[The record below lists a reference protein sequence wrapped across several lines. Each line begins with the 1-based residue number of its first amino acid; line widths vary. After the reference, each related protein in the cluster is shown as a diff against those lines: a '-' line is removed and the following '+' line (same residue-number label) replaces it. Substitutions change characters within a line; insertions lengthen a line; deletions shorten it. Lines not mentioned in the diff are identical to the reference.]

1 MHITA
6 VRLQVMHNLARRRN
20 AAVRSA
26 LARWRP
32 LPGLISALDVVLED
46 YPDIAARLLLVLADL
61 FPSTAHQ
68 LAGPLHKLLAKQACS
83 GSQQAAPQQQ
93 GARAVTAAVQQ
104 PAAGSSQPPQGGKAD
119 REEGQQQ
126 QHAHGEQLPPLPPAK
141 GRRPKA
147 AAASGGV
154 PPAPRA
160 DGAGAAAGSKLPS
173 GKLGSRG
180 SREAGQGAGAGRPDQ
195 PLQGEVP
202 AAVAPAADQ
211 PTSTSSFDPQL
222 GLAPEVDVSLE
233 DLLVRVG
240 GYYMRLP
247 YSAVLM
253 PRALPP
259 VAPPPDAAGD
269 PAAQQ
274 REAERAAMAR
284 RVEEH
289 RRKRKEGMQLDCCVA
304 ALLAA
309 GPMPVSIF
317 DLLSYSYGKAVSVLK
332 GPLPTVPLAAPAAPG
347 CLWRPF
353 DLLPYALSLLQSV
366 GGGAD
371 NGDTSGS
378 GLAGAGHGSGGA
390 AAAAA
395 AAAPQML
402 AGLMQ
407 NSSKGAS
414 SVLPPRA
421 VALCFDR
428 FWGLDDDWAPGSHS
442 RSNSAGQLLLGPC
455 AAALEL
461 PGPGPALPGAPYGDR
476 PVNEGLVRQLS
487 AVVQVVLQRATQAAD
502 ALPAAVGATAT
513 AATLVAG
520 NPAAV
525 TAVLSQA
532 RQVVVLSSAVLKW
545 VGGALAAITR
555 AQVATCIA
563 EEAGLIE
570 GLANSVGRH
579 TGCTAAAA
587 AQSVLVVGLAN
598 VWACAHASAA
608 SRQQQLQQQRRR
620 RSRQQGEPPQNAQ
633 PLAAETC
640 QQQGEAANLS
650 GSSSD
655 ARRKEKE
662 GTGAA
667 PAPTGTMQ
675 APGDSAS
682 EGKGPAKGAGG
693 DAAKAAAGGLRRSAR
708 LKRQRD
714 GQQPTHEAGTALGSE
729 RKGSGCIGE
738 EVSAPAPA
746 KPASAHVGS
755 APAGGV
761 AGGQD
766 PAIAFAAAAAAAA
779 AEALL
784 GSGAGTSPGAAA
796 AHACTSPSA
805 SASMVSPGR
814 ARRDQ
819 LLAVLVDLLASRLA
833 EARTLHEAIEQQQQ
847 QQGHDPAGDETQRN
861 GVTPNSTDAAVSALL
876 VTAGTFALG
885 EGPWHA
891 GTVPAVMAAAAGLG
905 GGGGSNG
912 SSSGGSGEAG
922 SSALEARARQSLEMQ
937 ALLVQAVALLLPGLD
952 AGTARRLVDAGAA
965 HSAVRLMRAAAQAAP
980 ERNGP
985 GAEDEAQKAP
995 GLHAPEGGWSNG
1007 SATYGVSAVQALGVM
1022 LDLLRVCGGGSF
1034 CAGAVQQPD
1043 ALAALGGAVLL
1054 RPSCRLQQTAQQQ
1067 QPVVL
1072 QQLQVLG
1079 SFLHADSLGGE
1090 GGRGREGRLGQS
1102 SDASAPSPQS
1112 LGTSR
1117 QHSTATCCSLAY
1129 NLLVAPPALTWVRD
1143 NDVRQTLLFAV
1154 LCFGSILTGCCTAIL
1169 HHCVPTAEV
1178 LNLMVSGQRPCAAHD
1193 TALELLPALVSRRQ
1207 HAGALPLCTPP
1218 TLKAGPVAKV

>member
-1 MHITA
+1 MY
-6 VRLQVMHNLARRRN
+6 LQVMHNLARRRN
-20 AAVRSA
+20 TAVRSA

-68 LAGPLHKLLAKQACS
+68 LAGPLHKLLAKQA
-83 GSQQAAPQQQ
+83 GSTSQHAAPQQQ
-93 GARAVTAAVQQ
+93 GARAVMAGVQQ
-104 PAAGSSQPPQGGKAD
+104 PAAGPGQPAQGGKAD

-126 QHAHGEQLPPLPPAK
+126 QAHGEQLPPLPPAK
-141 GRRPKA
+141 GRRPKV

-154 PPAPRA
+154 PTGPRG
-160 DGAGAAAGSKLPS
+160 DGAAAGSKLPS
-173 GKLGSRG
+173 GKLGSRA

-202 AAVAPAADQ
+202 AAVAPAGDQ

-233 DLLVRVG
+233 DLLVRVA

-247 YSAVLM
+247 HSAVLM

-259 VAPPPDAAGD
+259 IAPPPDATGD

-309 GPMPVSIF
+309 GPMPVGIF

-395 AAAPQML
+395 PQTL

-428 FWGLDDDWAPGSHS
+428 FWGLDGDWAPGSHS
-442 RSNSAGQLLLGPC
+442 RSGSAGQLLLGPC

-487 AVVQVVLQRATQAAD
+487 AVVQVVLQRAAQAAD

-570 GLANSVGRH
+570 GLANSVSRH

-608 SRQQQLQQQRRR
+608 SRQQRLQQRRR

-633 PLAAETC
+633 PLAAEAC
-640 QQQGEAANLS
+640 QPQREA
-650 GSSSD
+650 D
-655 ARRKEKE
+655 

-667 PAPTGTMQ
+667 PSFPGARK
-675 APGDSAS
+675 APGESGG
-682 EGKGPAKGAGG
+682 EVPTKGAGG
-693 DAAKAAAGGLRRSAR
+693 DAAKAEAGGLRRSAR

-714 GQQPTHEAGTALGSE
+714 GQQPTHQAGSASGPE
-729 RKGSGCIGE
+729 RKGSGCME
-738 EVSAPAPA
+738 KEMLAPAPA
-746 KPASAHVGS
+746 KPASASFARAAVVAAS
-755 APAGGV
+755 AGGA
-761 AGGQD
+761 AGVED
-766 PAIAFAAAAAAAA
+766 PAIASAAAAAAAA

-784 GSGAGTSPGAAA
+784 GSGAGTSPAAAA
-796 AHACTSPSA
+796 AHAGASPSA
-805 SASMVSPGR
+805 SASIVSPGR

-847 QQGHDPAGDETQRN
+847 QQSSDSPGSEKLQN
-861 GVTPNSTDAAVSALL
+861 GVGPSSTDAAVSALL
-876 VTAGTFALG
+876 VAAGSFALG

-905 GGGGSNG
+905 GGGGSNAN
-912 SSSGGSGEAG
+912 SSCSSGEAG

-952 AGTARRLVDAGAA
+952 GSTARRLVDAGAA
-965 HSAVRLMRAAAQAAP
+965 HCAMQLMRAAAHAAP
-980 ERNGP
+980 VSKGP
-985 GAEDEAQKAP
+985 GPKEEEAPKGP
-995 GLHAPEGGWSNG
+995 GLHAPEGGWSND

-1022 LDLLRVCGGGSF
+1022 LDLLRVCGGGSY
-1034 CAGAVQQPD
+1034 CASAVQQPD

-1054 RPSCRLQQTAQQQ
+1054 RPSCRLEQVAQQQ
-1067 QPVVL
+1067 QPAVL

-1079 SFLHADSLGGE
+1079 SFLHASSLDRE
-1090 GGRGREGRLGQS
+1090 GGRGGAGLESGRLGQS
-1102 SDASAPSPQS
+1102 AEASPPSPQS
-1112 LGTSR
+1112 LGKSC
-1117 QHSTATCCSLAY
+1117 QHSY
-1129 NLLVAPPALTWVRD
+1129 IV
-1143 NDVRQTLLFAV
+1143 
-1154 LCFGSILTGCCTAIL
+1154 
-1169 HHCVPTAEV
+1169 
-1178 LNLMVSGQRPCAAHD
+1178 
-1193 TALELLPALVSRRQ
+1193 
-1207 HAGALPLCTPP
+1207 
-1218 TLKAGPVAKV
+1218 